1 MFHDFPQ
8 QLALCVL
15 MRIRQQC
22 GEVYNLGVPLIA
34 MVDGSNTLEGYITYP
49 IPGSANSLITSFN
62 YE

>member
-1 MFHDFPQ
+1 
-8 QLALCVL
+8 
-15 MRIRQQC
+15 
-22 GEVYNLGVPLIA
+22 